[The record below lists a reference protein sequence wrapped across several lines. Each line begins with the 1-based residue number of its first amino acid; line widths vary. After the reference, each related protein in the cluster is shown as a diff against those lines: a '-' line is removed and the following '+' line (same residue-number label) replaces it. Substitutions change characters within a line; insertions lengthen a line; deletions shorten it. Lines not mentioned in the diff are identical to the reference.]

1 MTAGATVLHFGIVR
15 AAGQEIAIASS
26 ELVEAVDMPP
36 QLLPLP
42 EPSPLMAGMFL
53 LRGRL
58 VPVLDLQRLMAPA
71 ATPGADFP
79 GEGAAAA
86 SPATS
91 APPSISAST
100 PQPSPAVRAGRCRQV
115 AVVAHGGR
123 RLGIGV
129 DSIAGVLR
137 VPPSALT
144 ALGGAPEALFG
155 HWVVTQDPEAR
166 ALPVLQV
173 PVLLE
178 HTPGVVPTVQPAEAV
193 PGDTAVQAAA
203 AHRHTLASLEGQVLA
218 FDFADVP
225 DILPM
230 PAMRAFFAASGP
242 LRGLVPWR
250 GHEVAVVDLQ
260 RLLGTEH
267 RGPAT
272 APALLPR
279 ASKPLLMVL
288 QRGDRR
294 IGVQVDALLG
304 MDMAAPDATVP
315 LGAGASLHPECYA
328 GALRTSAHGIAAVLR
343 VEGLLAH
350 PLVAAFLDSQPP
362 VVGGAQAVADTA
374 RGDGVRT
381 TFLVYRA
388 GGDCATPLA
397 EVEEILDYAAP
408 AVRIDG
414 VSSGMCGMIERR
426 GRPLEVFCLRSL
438 LGSTAAEP
446 TAQSRVLVVR
456 QGERLRGFLVD
467 SLVSLVSADA
477 SALIGREAALPA
489 GAARRGGSGLGRML
503 TVGKGAEAVTC
514 RHVGL
519 GALMAPHSPA
529 APGSLTL

>member
-1 MTAGATVLHFGIVR
+1 MTAGAAVLHFGIVR

-26 ELVEAVDMPP
+26 ELVEAVDMPQ

-42 EPSPLMAGMFL
+42 EPSPWMAGMFL

-71 ATPGADFP
+71 AAPVCAPVTLAAGDGDGAVAGD
-79 GEGAAAA
+79 GTATAVVAATA
-86 SPATS
+86 S
-91 APPSISAST
+91 
-100 PQPSPAVRAGRCRQV
+100 RRRRQV
-115 AVVAHGGR
+115 AVVAYGGR

-129 DSIAGVLR
+129 DGIAGVLR
-137 VPPSALT
+137 VPPSAVT
-144 ALGGAPEALFG
+144 ALGGAQDGLFG
-155 HWVVTQDPEAR
+155 HWVVTQEPESR

-173 PVLLE
+173 PALLE
-178 HTPGVVPTVQPAEAV
+178 RTPGVLPAVEPAEETRG
-193 PGDTAVQAAA
+193 GDPAQAAA
-203 AHRHTLASLEGQVLA
+203 ATHRHTLASLEGQVLA

-230 PAMRAFFAASGP
+230 PAMRAFFAGSGA

-250 GHEVAVVDLQ
+250 GFDVPVVDLA
-260 RLLGTEH
+260 RLLGSG
-267 RGPAT
+267 RG
-272 APALLPR
+272 APAGAQTAAPG

-315 LGAGASLHPECYA
+315 LGAEASLNPACYA
-328 GALRTSAHGIAAVLR
+328 GALRTAAHGIAAVLC
-343 VEGLLAH
+343 VDGLLAH
-350 PLVAAFLDSQPP
+350 PIVAAFLESRP
-362 VVGGAQAVADTA
+362 AVAGAVQAGADA
-374 RGDGVRT
+374 VRGGGERT

-397 EVEEILDYAAP
+397 EVEEILAYATP

-414 VSSGMCGMIERR
+414 AGGGMCGLVERR
-426 GRPLEVFCLRSL
+426 GRPLEVFSLRAL
-438 LGSTAAEP
+438 LGSAPAEP

-456 QGERLRGFLVD
+456 DGERLRGFLVD

-477 SALIGREAALPA
+477 TALIGHEASSQT
-489 GAARRGGSGLGRML
+489 GTSRRAGSGLGRML
-503 TVGKGAEAVTC
+503 TVGKGADAVTC
-514 RHVGL
+514 RQVGL
-519 GALMAPHSPA
+519 RALMEPSSLPGTACPA
-529 APGSLTL
+529 LS

>member
-1 MTAGATVLHFGIVR
+1 MTAGAEVLHFGIVR

-26 ELVEAVDMPP
+26 ELVEAVDMPQ
-36 QLLPLP
+36 QLLALP

-58 VPVLDLQRLMAPA
+58 IPVLDLQRLMAPA
-71 ATPGADFP
+71 AAPVTLPAGDGAGD
-79 GEGAAAA
+79 GTATAAAA
-86 SPATS
+86 AT
-91 APPSISAST
+91 AS
-100 PQPSPAVRAGRCRQV
+100 RRRRQV

-129 DSIAGVLR
+129 DGIAGVLR
-137 VPPSALT
+137 VPPSAVT
-144 ALGGAPEALFG
+144 ALGGAQDGLFG
-155 HWVVTQDPEAR
+155 HWVVTQEPESR

-173 PVLLE
+173 PALLE
-178 HTPGVVPTVQPAEAV
+178 RTPGVLPAVEPAEEASG
-193 PGDTAVQAAA
+193 GDPSQAAVA
-203 AHRHTLASLEGQVLA
+203 THRHTLASLDGQVLA

-230 PAMRAFFAASGP
+230 PAMRAFFAGSGA

-250 GHEVAVVDLQ
+250 GFDVPVVDLP
-260 RLLGTEH
+260 RLLGSE
-267 RGPAT
+267 RR
-272 APALLPR
+272 APAGTQTAVPG

-315 LGAGASLHPECYA
+315 LGAEASLNPACYA
-328 GALRTSAHGIAAVLR
+328 GALRTAAHGIAAVLR
-343 VEGLLAH
+343 VDGLLAH
-350 PLVAAFLDSQPP
+350 PVVAAFLESRP
-362 VVGGAQAVADTA
+362 AVAGAVQTGADAA
-374 RGDGVRT
+374 RGDGDGDGGERT

-397 EVEEILDYAAP
+397 EVEEILAYATP

-414 VSSGMCGMIERR
+414 AGGGMCGLVERR
-426 GRPLEVFCLRSL
+426 GRPLEVFSLRAL
-438 LGSTAAEP
+438 LGSAPAEP

-456 QGERLRGFLVD
+456 EGERLRGFLVD

-477 SALIGREAALPA
+477 AASIGQEATSRP
-489 GAARRGGSGLGRML
+489 GAARRTGSGLGRLL
-503 TVGKGAEAVTC
+503 TVGRGADAVTC
-514 RHVGL
+514 RQVGL
-519 GALMAPHSPA
+519 RGLMEPSTRDAP
-529 APGSLTL
+529 

>member
-71 ATPGADFP
+71 ATP
-79 GEGAAAA
+79 
-86 SPATS
+86 AT
-91 APPSISAST
+91 PPPT
-100 PQPSPAVRAGRCRQV
+100 PAVRAGRCRQV

-144 ALGGAPEALFG
+144 ALGGAPGGLFG

-166 ALPVLQV
+166 ALPVLKV

-178 HTPGVVPTVQPAEAV
+178 HTPGVVPAVEAAEAT
-193 PGDTAVQAAA
+193 PDDTAVQAGAA
-203 AHRHTLASLEGQVLA
+203 AHRHTLASLQGQVLA

-230 PAMRAFFAASGP
+230 PAMRAFFAASGA

-267 RGPAT
+267 RGPA
-272 APALLPR
+272 AGAVLPPG
-279 ASKPLLMVL
+279 ASRPLLMVL

-343 VEGLLAH
+343 LEGLLAH
-350 PLVAAFLDSQPP
+350 PLVAAFLGSQPP
-362 VVGGAQAVADTA
+362 VIGGAQAVADAA
-374 RGDGVRT
+374 RGDAART

-388 GGDCATPLA
+388 GGDCATPLG
-397 EVEEILDYAAP
+397 EVEEILDYATP

-414 VSSGMCGMIERR
+414 ADNGMCGMVERR
-426 GRPLEVFCLRSL
+426 GRPLEVFCLRHL

-477 SALIGREAALPA
+477 SALIGREASAPA
-489 GAARRGGSGLGRML
+489 GAVRRGGSGLGRML
-503 TVGKGAEAVTC
+503 TVGKGAGAVTC
-514 RHVGL
+514 RHVAL
-519 GALMAPHSPA
+519 NALMAPASPA
-529 APGSLTL
+529 ASGCLTL

>member
-1 MTAGATVLHFGIVR
+1 MTAGAEVLHFGIVR

-26 ELVEAVDMPP
+26 ELVEAVDMPQ
-36 QLLPLP
+36 QLLALP

-71 ATPGADFP
+71 AAPVCAPVTLPAGDGAGD
-79 GEGAAAA
+79 GTATAAAA
-86 SPATS
+86 AT
-91 APPSISAST
+91 AS
-100 PQPSPAVRAGRCRQV
+100 RRRRQV

-129 DSIAGVLR
+129 DGIAGVLR
-137 VPPSALT
+137 VPPSAVT
-144 ALGGAPEALFG
+144 ALGGAQDGLFG
-155 HWVVTQDPEAR
+155 HWVVTQEPESR

-173 PVLLE
+173 PALLE
-178 HTPGVVPTVQPAEAV
+178 RTPGVLPAVEPAEAA
-193 PGDTAVQAAA
+193 PGGDPAQAAA
-203 AHRHTLASLEGQVLA
+203 ATHRHTLASLEGKVLA

-230 PAMRAFFAASGP
+230 PAMRAFFAGSGA

-250 GHEVAVVDLQ
+250 GFDVPVVDLP
-260 RLLGTEH
+260 RLLGSE
-267 RGPAT
+267 RR
-272 APALLPR
+272 APAGTQTAVPG

-315 LGAGASLHPECYA
+315 LGAEASLNPACYA
-328 GALRTSAHGIAAVLR
+328 GALRTAAHGIAAVLC
-343 VEGLLAH
+343 VDGLLAH
-350 PLVAAFLDSQPP
+350 PVVAAFLESRP
-362 VVGGAQAVADTA
+362 AVAGAVQTGADAA
-374 RGDGVRT
+374 RGGGDGDGGERT

-397 EVEEILDYAAP
+397 EVEEILAYATP

-414 VSSGMCGMIERR
+414 AGGGMCGLVERQ
-426 GRPLEVFCLRSL
+426 GRPLEVFSLRAL
-438 LGSTAAEP
+438 LGSAPAEP

-456 QGERLRGFLVD
+456 EGERLRGFLVD

-477 SALIGREAALPA
+477 AASIGQEATSRP
-489 GAARRGGSGLGRML
+489 GAVRRTGSGLGRLL
-503 TVGKGAEAVTC
+503 TVGKGSDAVTC
-514 RHVGL
+514 RQVGL
-519 GALMAPHSPA
+519 RGLMEPSTRNAP
-529 APGSLTL
+529 